1 MFATICKE
9 FTFDAAHQLPNH
21 AGKCQQLHGHTYKVR
36 VYLRGKVRPFDGS
49 SNEGMVEDFAVVK
62 EVFKRKIESVCDHQF
77 LNKTVPLPTP
87 TAESL
92 AGWMLRTLREELP
105 SVVKVRVYETPT
117 SYAEVTVEDLED
129 GEAV

>member
-21 AGKCQQLHGHTYKVR
+21 AGKCRHLHGHTYKVR
-36 VYLRGKVRPFDGS
+36 VYLRGKVKPINGASD
-49 SNEGMVEDFAVVK
+49 EGMVEDFAVVK
-62 EVFKRKIESVCDHQF
+62 EVFKRKIESICDHKF
-77 LNKTVPLPTP
+77 LNETVPVAVT
-87 TAESL
+87 TAEVL
-92 AGWMLRTLREELP
+92 AGWMLLTLREELP

-117 SYAEVTVEDLED
+117 SYAEVSVADLED